1 LELLDLYANKLSYLH
16 EAMFYGC
23 RNLRKLWLNENR
35 IETLEE
41 MTFAG
46 LVKLEELDLSFN
58 RLKYLNEHFMHGLN
72 NLKKLNLSHNRIE
85 TIEMDTFRN
94 LTRLNELWLDYNGGL
109 VVNKT
114 SGLFVGLAE
123 LKDLHIT
130 EAGFSLIK

>member
-1 LELLDLYANKLSYLH
+1 MYSNSIDTIDSLALSSLVNLELLDLYANRLGYLH

-23 RNLRKLWLNENR
+23 RNLRKLWLNENQ
-35 IETLEE
+35 IEE

-72 NLKKLNLSHNRIE
+72 NLRKLSFSHNRLE
-85 TIEMDTFRN
+85 TIEMFTFRN

-109 VVNKT
+109 VVKKRVVY
-114 SGLFVGLAE
+114 SWA
-123 LKDLHIT
+123 
-130 EAGFSLIK
+130 